1 MEDLIDKLER
11 EQLELSF
18 KISKLTNF
26 LKSDKNKY
34 IDKISIELMKTQLFF
49 MNEYN
54 DNLLLRIKHLRD
66 LDE

>member
-54 DNLLLRIKHLRD
+54 DNLLLRIKHLKD
-66 LDE
+66 LNE